1 MQSVRLF
8 RLNGSRSLG
17 RWRRIP
23 KIRCGIRPFGGETVF
38 LFFPKAETAAFLS
51 GRTGGG
57 CRAIDGKRR
66 MRRIPARIEIP
77 KLLYKL
83 VMKELRSGELYVFTG
98 GDGDEGPIYGV
109 VDEVMPGSVR
119 LDISVTE
126 RKVVRD
132 TVLPPAYRSARLPSA
147 QECEGFYR
155 AIDYLQCQEKRIAK
169 CLQNE
174 PGWCGCEVRLKMI
187 SLVGRP
193 ELVEQ

>member
-1 MQSVRLF
+1 MQIGTAVSVERLAVA
-8 RLNGSRSLG
+8 
-17 RWRRIP
+17 RRAATDSENP
-23 KIRCGIRPFGGETVF
+23 VRRPFVGGRGRVF
-38 LFFPKAETAAFLS
+38 VFPKTETAAFLS
-51 GRTGGG
+51 GSTGGESRTGGG
-57 CRAIDGKRR
+57 KMLKRR
-66 MRRIPARIEIP
+66 VSGENRSP
-77 KLLYKL
+77 KILYKL

-147 QECEGFYR
+147 QEYEGFYR